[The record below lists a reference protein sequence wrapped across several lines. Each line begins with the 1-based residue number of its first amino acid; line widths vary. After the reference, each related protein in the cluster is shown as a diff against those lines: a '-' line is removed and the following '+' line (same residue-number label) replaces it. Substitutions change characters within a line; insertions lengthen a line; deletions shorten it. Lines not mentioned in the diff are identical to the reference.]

1 MNENFSTKMQSL
13 NLSRLSSYFTN
24 LLYMYFFLMSLK
36 CNYSVHSHI
45 FNEST
50 IKKQNFLDSFKSH
63 EKNNVQVVVQCRQ
76 LLDYSVLHCQV
87 D

>member
-13 NLSRLSSYFTN
+13 NLSRLSSYFTH

-50 IKKQNFLDSFKSH
+50 IKIQNFLDSFKSH
-63 EKNNVQVVVQCRQ
+63 EKNNVQVVVQCGQ